1 MFHPR
6 RAETCSLALLSLDGD
21 SALVSLLGETHRVP
35 WSQVDALWT
44 RQVTLTWR
52 DSDRVGGNAAA
63 SATPWLNER
72 LARLGYRREGLGLN
86 DSVTLFQR
94 DLGLVVDG
102 VVGARTL
109 MALYARGDNPRPRLR
124 RSAS

>member
-6 RAETCSLALLSLDGD
+6 RAETCSLLLLSLDGE
-21 SALVSLLGETHRVP
+21 SALVSMMGETLQLP

-44 RQVTLTWR
+44 RQVTVGWR
-52 DSDRVGGNAAA
+52 DFDKVGGDA
-63 SATPWLNER
+63 SRAEPWLRGR
-72 LARLGYRREGLGLN
+72 LQSLGYAKDGQGLS

-94 DLGLVVDG
+94 DVGLVMDG

-109 MALYARGDNPRPRLR
+109 MALYARGEHARPRLR